1 MSTFMTTD
9 ATLTELAGA
18 GLLVSEVIDRC
29 GEDAVLHLES
39 EGVAIEQPAIYGTA
53 PVILRTELFESKPKA
68 ELSLKVSIRPM
79 DEDEFTE
86 LIVKSTNLEYSAE
99 CKTLVVAAC
108 AIHRMAETKLNNK
121 DFEKLMWWIGEITS
135 QYVNRYLVS

>member
-1 MSTFMTTD
+1 MTAD
-9 ATLTELAGA
+9 VALIELAGV
-18 GLLVSEVIDRC
+18 GPLVSEVIERC

-53 PVILRTELFESKPKA
+53 PVILRTDLFESKPKA
-68 ELSLKVSIRPM
+68 EFSLKVSIRPM

-108 AIHRMAETKLNNK
+108 AIHCMAQTKLNDK
-121 DFEKLMWWIGEITS
+121 DFSKLMWWIGEITS